1 MSLPALTPLLPSL
14 PPSAQPSDRH
24 PPLPPVAV
32 PDDVADRDAVDLR
45 GRARFSTPMEGPGT
59 LSDAVRRGAS
69 GAGSAVDGAG
79 ALSPARLR
87 AAEGIAQAMRLLEQ
101 VAVGPRLQAL
111 ARLQPLVN
119 QTLAPWIEGRSLRL
133 VVAPDFGDS
142 ADLAL
147 ALGKAATPLLM
158 AAVTSAAQR
167 ELGTGVPMISG
178 GASEDGGGH
187 NMNPATES
195 GAQRAAAHASF
206 DFGDTAVAIAT
217 GNRSESTSSGLMD
230 ASTSSRLVDESTS
243 SGSMDEGDAT
253 ADLVTNSKIFITVE
267 ADRAIDTDRA
277 FEAVAAGETLD
288 NDDTALA
295 TEAGA
300 RTLTSASH
308 GSKAGV
314 ASAPEP
320 FRPLQHSDENSEVD
334 IELPAL
340 VKDDAVSKF
349 VHQTQLSRLYGF
361 SLPAASGATQVSPA
375 AGPDATVAA
384 ADAFAAAPPV
394 APDQMRA
401 VAVSGP
407 EARNPLVTENL
418 PVTLT
423 ILQSLLDGPH
433 RFPVEQ
439 LEQPQDQASGQSDL
453 ASGGGMRALQG
464 VIQIGSHGALRFEIH
479 SKAGQ
484 IRLGL
489 AADPSLVRIIQPQ
502 SASLRDALSSVPG
515 FSELRWDD

>member
-87 AAEGIAQAMRLLEQ
+87 TAEGLAQAMRLLEQ

-167 ELGTGVPMISG
+167 ELGTGVPMSSG
-178 GASEDGGGH
+178 GPSEDGGGR

-195 GAQRAAAHASF
+195 GAQRAAAHVSF
-206 DFGDTAVAIAT
+206 DFVDTAVATAT
-217 GNRSESTSSGLMD
+217 DNRSESTSSGVMD
-230 ASTSSRLVDESTS
+230 ERIS
-243 SGSMDEGDAT
+243 SGVMDEGASSGFMDESDAT
-253 ADLVTNSKIFITVE
+253 ADLVTNSKIFITIGT
-267 ADRAIDTDRA
+267 DGAIKADRA
-277 FEAVAAGETLD
+277 FEAVAAGETLE

-295 TEAGA
+295 NETGS
-300 RTLTSASH
+300 RTLTSASQ
-308 GSKAGV
+308 GSKAMV
-314 ASAPEP
+314 AIAPEH
-320 FRPLQHSDENSEVD
+320 FRPLQHSDENREMD

-340 VKDDAVSKF
+340 VKEDAVSKF

-361 SLPAASGATQVSPA
+361 SLPSASGATQVSPA

-384 ADAFAAAPPV
+384 ADAFSGAPPL
-394 APDQMRA
+394 APDQVRT
-401 VAVSGP
+401 VAMNGP

-423 ILQSLLDGPH
+423 IVQSLLHGPH
-433 RFPVEQ
+433 RVPVEQ
-439 LEQPQDQASGQSDL
+439 FEQPQDEAGGRSDS

-464 VIQIGSHGALRFEIH
+464 VIQIGSHGALRFEIQ

-489 AADPSLVRIIQPQ
+489 AADPSLARIIQPQ